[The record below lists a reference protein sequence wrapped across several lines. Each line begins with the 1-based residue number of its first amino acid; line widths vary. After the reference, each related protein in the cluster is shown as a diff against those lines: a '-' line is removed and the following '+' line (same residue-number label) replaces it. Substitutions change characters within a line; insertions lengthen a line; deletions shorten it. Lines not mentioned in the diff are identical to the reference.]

1 MTPFFQII
9 KIINFLQLITREKE
23 AMTLQSELNEAVSDL
38 MKSKERNEEA
48 ESMLFETVK
57 KNETLQREFDDVK
70 CEKYF
75 FVLA

>member
-1 MTPFFQII
+1 
-9 KIINFLQLITREKE
+9 
-23 AMTLQSELNEAVSDL
+23 MTLQSELNEAVSDL
-38 MKSKERNEEA
+38 MKSKEKSEEA

-75 FVLA
+75 IVLA